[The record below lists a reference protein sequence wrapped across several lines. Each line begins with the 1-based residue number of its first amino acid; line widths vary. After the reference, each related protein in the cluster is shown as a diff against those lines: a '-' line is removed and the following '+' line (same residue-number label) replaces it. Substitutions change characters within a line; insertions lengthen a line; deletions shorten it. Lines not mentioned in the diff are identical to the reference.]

1 MTEAEVQMHFDRTI
15 AVDFDDTIVVRVFGT
30 LVPAKDCVEGL
41 HMLREQ
47 GYRIVIHSA
56 RSWDKWQDK
65 VERENEMVN
74 LLDHWEI
81 PYDEIYTGKGKP
93 PAMAY
98 VDDRGLR
105 FSDNW
110 LDIVRLILE
119 KGKS

>member
-1 MTEAEVQMHFDRTI
+1 MTEDEVQLHFDRTI

-65 VERENEMVN
+65 LERENEMVN
-74 LLDHWEI
+74 LLDRWEI

-119 KGKS
+119 KGKV